1 MNGSRRFLWL
11 TVAFLTACMMM
22 SLPAVAQNDTSDS
35 NKDTKDEMPAPSG
48 GDSAT
53 TDKPGADTKPAS
65 DAKPAAVKPDGVS
78 DASPASDVQELKLRG
93 LEERVNELKEKIF
106 RTKARILQ
114 LQETVVSGAI
124 GAGARA
130 VIIHRNEM
138 GGSFK
143 LVSVQYALDT
153 VPIWKKVDVNGDL
166 DGIEQREIHSSNIVP
181 GNHNIAVQ
189 MVFQGQGYGFFSYV
203 KGYKFKVTSSYTF
216 TAEEG
221 KIITISV
228 VGFERGGITTKL
240 EERPA
245 IRYDLKIEKLTP
257 DRARTLQQKAE
268 ESEKENKADDTKTGG
283 KSG

>member
-1 MNGSRRFLWL
+1 MRSVLLKFIF
-11 TVAFLTACMMM
+11 VAGLVWFGLAAW
-22 SLPAVAQNDTSDS
+22 PAFGQD
-35 NKDTKDEMPAPSG
+35 AP
-48 GDSAT
+48 
-53 TDKPGADTKPAS
+53 PAS
-65 DAKPAAVKPDGVS
+65 DPPAAPAGDAAAAAAPAKAAPEPAVS
-78 DASPASDVQELKLRG
+78 KAGDAQELKLRG

-114 LQETVVSGAI
+114 LQETVVTGAI

-130 VIIHRNEM
+130 VLVHRNEM

-143 LVSVQYALDT
+143 LASVQYALDT
-153 VPIWKKVDVNGDL
+153 APIYKKVDVEGDL
-166 DGIEQREIHSSNIVP
+166 DGIEEREIHSSNIVP

-221 KIITISV
+221 KVITIKV
-228 VGFERGGITTKL
+228 VAFERGGVTTKL

-245 IRYDLKIEKLTP
+245 VRYDIEIEKLTP
-257 DRARTLQQKAE
+257 AKARTLQEKAE
-268 ESEKENKADDTKTGG
+268 EAG
-283 KSG
+283 